1 MIWLS
6 ASLYTLGVI
15 GAAAAVGR
23 DVPAS
28 PREWVVIVGWPLAV
42 AYAVASVP
50 VSKIRARIVR
60 P

>member
-1 MIWLS
+1 MTWLA

-28 PREWVVIVGWPLAV
+28 LREWVVIVVWPLAV
-42 AYAVASVP
+42 AYAVATVP
-50 VSKIRARIVR
+50 FSRARR
-60 P
+60 